1 MQNYE
6 ILGLNDV
13 QSVGMRSYFGRI
25 YNYMAGGLL
34 VSAGTAYLAV
44 REPFFSL
51 FYSVQ
56 NNNLG
61 LSLFGWM
68 AVLAPLMMI
77 FMINSAV
84 AKMNAAKA
92 SVLFWIFS
100 ALMGVS
106 LSNVLLM
113 YTGDSIVQSFLVTA
127 AGFLGL
133 SLYGYTTKKSLAS
146 WGSFLMM
153 GLVGVIAAML
163 INIFLKSSAL
173 SLGLSIISVFIFI
186 GLTIYDTNRL
196 KSMYYEGMSEE
207 AQKAVAI
214 NGALA
219 LYLDFINLF
228 RLVLYFLGDRR

>member
-6 ILGLNDV
+6 MLGLSNA
-13 QSVGMRSYFGRI
+13 QSVGMRTYFGRI
-25 YNYMAGGLL
+25 YNYMAGGLA
-34 VSAGTAYLAV
+34 VSAGAAYLAT
-44 REPFFSL
+44 REPFFSM

-56 NNNLG
+56 NGSVDLSVLG
-61 LSLFGWM
+61 WI
-68 AVLAPLMMI
+68 AVLVPLVMI

-84 AKMNAAKA
+84 ANMNAARA

-113 YTGDSIVQSFLVTA
+113 YTGASIVQAFLATA
-127 AGFLGL
+127 AGFLGV
-133 SLYGYTTKKSLAS
+133 SLYGYTTQKSLAS

-153 GLVGVIAAML
+153 GLIGVIAAAVVNL
-163 INIFLKSSAL
+163 FIQSSVR
-173 SLGLSIISVFIFI
+173 SFGLSVISVFIFV

-196 KSMYYEGMSEE
+196 KHMYSEYMTE
-207 AQKAVAI
+207 DAQKALAI

-228 RLVLYFLGDRR
+228 RLVLYFMGDRK

>member
-6 ILGLNDV
+6 TLGLSNA
-13 QSVGMRSYFGRI
+13 QSVGMRTYFGRI
-25 YNYMAGGLL
+25 YNYMAGGLA
-34 VSAGTAYLAV
+34 VSAATAYLAV
-44 REPFFSL
+44 REPFFSM

-56 NNNLG
+56 NGSVG
-61 LSLFGWM
+61 LSILGWI
-68 AVLAPLMMI
+68 AVLAPLVMI

-84 AKMNAAKA
+84 ANMNAAKA

-106 LSNVLLM
+106 LSNILLM
-113 YTGDSIVQSFLVTA
+113 YTGASIVQAFLATA

-133 SLYGYTTKKSLAS
+133 SLYGYTTQKSLAS

-153 GLVGVIAAML
+153 GLIGVIAAAL
-163 INIFLKSSAL
+163 VNLFIQSSVM
-173 SLGLSIISVFIFI
+173 SFGLSVISVFIFV

-196 KSMYYEGMSEE
+196 KHMYSEYMTE
-207 AQKAVAI
+207 DAQKALAI

-228 RLVLYFLGDRR
+228 GLFLYFMGDRK

>member
-6 ILGLNDV
+6 ILGMDAH
-13 QSVGMRSYFGRI
+13 QSVGMRTYFGRI

-34 VSAGTAYLAV
+34 VSAGAAYLAT

-56 NNNLG
+56 NGAVNW
-61 LSLFGWM
+61 SIWGWI
-68 AVLAPLMMI
+68 AILAPIIMI
-77 FMINSAV
+77 FSINSAV
-84 AKMNAAKA
+84 ANMNASKA

-106 LSNVLLM
+106 LSNVLLV
-113 YTGDSIVQSFLVTA
+113 YTGASIVNAFLVTA

-146 WGSFLMM
+146 WGAFLMM

-163 INIFLKSSAL
+163 INIFLKSGVM
-173 SLGLSIISVFIFI
+173 SLGLSVISVFIFM

-196 KSMYYEGMSEE
+196 KYMYDEHMSEE
-207 AQKAVAI
+207 AQKALAV

-228 RLVLYFLGDRR
+228 RLVLYFMGDRR

>member
-6 ILGLNDV
+6 ILEMNNT
-13 QSVGMRSYFGRI
+13 QTVGMRTYFGRI
-25 YNYMAGGLL
+25 YNYMAGGLA
-34 VSAGTAYLAV
+34 VSGLTAYLAT

-51 FYSVQ
+51 FYRVTDNVVS
-56 NNNLG
+56 
-61 LSLFGWM
+61 LSLLGWI
-68 AVLAPLMMI
+68 AILAPLVMI

-84 AKMNAAKA
+84 AKMNAVRAGT
-92 SVLFWIFS
+92 LFWIFS

-106 LSNVLLM
+106 LSNVFLM
-113 YTGDSIVQSFLVTA
+113 YTGASIFQAFLVTS
-127 AGFLGL
+127 AGFLGM
-133 SLYGYTTKKSLAS
+133 SLYGYTTKKSLAG

-153 GLVGVIAAML
+153 GLIGVIVAML
-163 INIFLKSSAL
+163 VNIFLKSSAL
-173 SLGLSIISVFIFI
+173 DLGLSVISVFIFV

-196 KSMYYEGMSEE
+196 KFMYSEYMPE
-207 AQKAVAI
+207 DAKKAIAV